1 MTIEAA
7 LGYAGSSMNDGSA
20 STRGLAG
27 PAVWGASAGAA
38 QDVMDPNAAMK
49 RREQARD
56 SAIGMFKQ
64 GCSSAKVWEE
74 LVSSGVDQ
82 GVAEEVVKE
91 VLELRR
97 QVDIAAQEAAI
108 EASYYK
114 NQEAQG
120 SYLLGILFAFFLP
133 GIALIAALVSSSM
146 GSNTKRGIYV
156 TIAVKFCLFV
166 VLMIATAP
174 R

>member
-1 MTIEAA
+1 MSIEAA
-7 LGYAGSSMNDGSA
+7 LGYAGSSMNDGST
-20 STRGLAG
+20 STRGIAG
-27 PAVWGASAGAA
+27 PAGWGASAGAA
-38 QDVMDPNAAMK
+38 QDVIDPDFATK

-56 SAIGMFKQ
+56 FAIWMLKEGRSA
-64 GCSSAKVWEE
+64 AKVWEE
-74 LVSSGVDQ
+74 LVASGVDQ

-97 QVDIAAQEAAI
+97 QVDIAAQQAAI

-120 SYLLGILFAFFLP
+120 SFLLGVLFAFFLT

-146 GSNTKRGIYV
+146 GSNTKRGIYA
-156 TIAVKFCLFV
+156 TAAVKFCLFV
-166 VLMIATAP
+166 VVMIATA